1 MRCQSLAAET
11 LSSQSMPVSQE
22 GQSHMRL
29 DDGFVRVML
38 RLVPFVLSNSERS
51 YSLGKLAEVAGVKR
65 TELYQLLTAHL
76 DKSPR
81 LIMMPLRLQKAA
93 QLLTTTDLSVE
104 EVARKCRFVSANF
117 FIASFFHYYRQSPED
132 YRKSSAR

>member
-1 MRCQSLAAET
+1 
-11 LSSQSMPVSQE
+11 MPVSKE

-29 DDGFVRVML
+29 DDGFVHAML
-38 RLVPFVLSNSERS
+38 RIVPFVLSHRERS
-51 YSLGKLAEVAGVKR
+51 YSISKLAEVAGVRR
-65 TELYQLLTAHL
+65 TELYQLLSAHL

-104 EVARKCRFVSANF
+104 EVARRCRFESANF

-132 YRKSSAR
+132 YRKMMPR